1 MKIRYS
7 LKRLDDTLDYS
18 WLTCLSI
25 AACIVEEFVFAI
37 VDLKHYFVLS
47 ENEYDLGAHKCSQCF
62 AMAFQNFSSQM

>member
-1 MKIRYS
+1 
-7 LKRLDDTLDYS
+7 
-18 WLTCLSI
+18 LTFLSV

-47 ENEYDLGAHKCSQCF
+47 ENEYDLGARKCSQCF